1 MELHTE
7 VSWEC
12 WNGFKKLGN
21 QLFEEGNGGKS
32 VDKSET
38 SLKHGKYNAFIKE
51 MGVSTTDS
59 PYSIGLA

>member
-1 MELHTE
+1 M
-7 VSWEC
+7 
-12 WNGFKKLGN
+12 GN

-51 MGVSTTDS
+51 MRVSTTDS